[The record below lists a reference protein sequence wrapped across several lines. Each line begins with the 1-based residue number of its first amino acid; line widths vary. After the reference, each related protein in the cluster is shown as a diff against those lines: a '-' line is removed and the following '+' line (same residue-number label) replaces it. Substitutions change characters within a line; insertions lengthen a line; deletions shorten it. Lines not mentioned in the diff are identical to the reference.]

1 MIFKLQPIIIKTLWI
16 INLWQKT
23 GLNLLTIFFT
33 MIRKTLTKEQA
44 YQKLKHYCAYQDR
57 CHSEVKSKAYLLG
70 MRKDDV
76 EELTSKLIEE
86 GCLQEERFARLF
98 AGGKFRMKQWGRN
111 KIRSELRKK
120 QVSIHC
126 ITAALDEIDEHKY
139 KQTLQKL
146 AVKRW
151 NSVKG
156 EGVNLFVKMTK
167 TRNFLLLKGY
177 EPILVSNEIKQLSE
191 KQKGAG

>member
-1 MIFKLQPIIIKTLWI
+1 M
-16 INLWQKT
+16 
-23 GLNLLTIFFT
+23 

-76 EELTSKLIEE
+76 EELTSRLIEE
-86 GCLQEERFARLF
+86 DCLHEERFARSF
-98 AGGKFRMKQWGRN
+98 AGGKFRTKQWGRN
-111 KIRSELRKK
+111 KIRAELRKK
-120 QVSIHC
+120 QVSNHC
-126 ITAALDEIDEHKY
+126 ITAALEEIDDPAY
-139 KQTLQKL
+139 KLTLHKL

-151 NSVKG
+151 NSIKG
-156 EGVNLFVKMTK
+156 EGTNLFVKMTK
-167 TRNFLLLKGY
+167 TRNFLMLKGY
-177 EPILVSNEIKQLSE
+177 EPLLVSNEIRQLSQ